1 MMNRSIQKIVYCVI
15 AGFNAAV
22 LMSCAE
28 TESKYRNT
36 EILERPPELTVINPE
51 HPVETIDPVATS
63 ASIKKGLGDKVRLET
78 SGIASTLV
86 INEAFDQSWFILGL
100 VLNQQEIEIT
110 DKNRDEG
117 YMYVSYDPD
126 NPNQKGFLS
135 GFLSADNYEERIYS
149 LQLRETGQITEITA
163 KIVED
168 KDSEK
173 TFGKPDEQTDR
184 DDELKDGPDRLLET
198 LFKVLRDGV
207 YEEVDGKDGTLSVPG
222 LFN

>member
-1 MMNRSIQKIVYCVI
+1 MMNRSIQKIVYCVF
-15 AGFNAAV
+15 AGFHAAA
-22 LMSCAE
+22 LISCAE
-28 TESKYRNT
+28 PESKYRNT
-36 EILERPPELTVINPE
+36 EILERPPELTVVKPE
-51 HPVETIDPVATS
+51 HPVEKIDPVATS
-63 ASIKKGLGDKVRLET
+63 ASIKKGLGDKVKLET
-78 SGIASTLV
+78 SGLASTLV
-86 INEAFDQSWFILGL
+86 INESFDQSWFILGL

-117 YMYVSYDPD
+117 YIYVSYDPD

-149 LQLRETGQITEITA
+149 LQLREAGQLTEITA

-173 TFGKPDEQTDR
+173 TFGKPDDKPDR